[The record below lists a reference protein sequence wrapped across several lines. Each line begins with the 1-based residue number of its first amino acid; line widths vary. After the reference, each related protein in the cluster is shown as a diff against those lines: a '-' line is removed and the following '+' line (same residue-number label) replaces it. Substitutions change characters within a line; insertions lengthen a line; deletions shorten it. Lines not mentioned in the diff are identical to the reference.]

1 MIELLALWGDSSD
14 NIPGVG
20 GIGKKTAAKLVLPEI
35 HDKRIQQ
42 ARHELTSLGIKI
54 LNHEDYKEKMEH
66 PEIGMIK
73 FNIETNQRFNNFDT
87 VLIRSGYDD
96 LQTKVTSVTGVSIK

>member
-1 MIELLALWGDSSD
+1 MAF
-14 NIPGVG
+14 
-20 GIGKKTAAKLVLPEI
+20 
-35 HDKRIQQ
+35 
-42 ARHELTSLGIKI
+42 
-54 LNHEDYKEKMEH
+54 DYKEKMEH

-96 LQTKVTSVTGVSIK
+96 LQTKVTAVAGVSIK

>member
-1 MIELLALWGDSSD
+1 MKNTFIKDISIVTVFLL
-14 NIPGVG
+14 IF
-20 GIGKKTAAKLVLPEI
+20 GIGSVMAL
-35 HDKRIQQ
+35 
-42 ARHELTSLGIKI
+42 
-54 LNHEDYKEKMEH
+54 DYKEKMED

-96 LQTKVTSVTGVSIK
+96 LQTKITSVTGVSIK

>member
-1 MIELLALWGDSSD
+1 MKNTFIKDISIVAVFLL
-14 NIPGVG
+14 IF
-20 GIGKKTAAKLVLPEI
+20 GIGSVMAF
-35 HDKRIQQ
+35 
-42 ARHELTSLGIKI
+42 
-54 LNHEDYKEKMEH
+54 DYKEKMEH
-66 PEIGMIK
+66 PEMGMIK

>member
-1 MIELLALWGDSSD
+1 MKNTFTKNISIVTVFLL
-14 NIPGVG
+14 IF
-20 GIGKKTAAKLVLPEI
+20 GIGSVMAF
-35 HDKRIQQ
+35 
-42 ARHELTSLGIKI
+42 
-54 LNHEDYKEKMEH
+54 DYKEKMEH

-96 LQTKVTSVTGVSIK
+96 LQIKVTSVTGVSIK

>member
-1 MIELLALWGDSSD
+1 MKNTFIKDISMVTVFLL
-14 NIPGVG
+14 IF
-20 GIGKKTAAKLVLPEI
+20 GIGSVMAF
-35 HDKRIQQ
+35 
-42 ARHELTSLGIKI
+42 
-54 LNHEDYKEKMEH
+54 DYKEKMEH

>member
-1 MIELLALWGDSSD
+1 MAL
-14 NIPGVG
+14 
-20 GIGKKTAAKLVLPEI
+20 
-35 HDKRIQQ
+35 
-42 ARHELTSLGIKI
+42 
-54 LNHEDYKEKMEH
+54 DYKEKMEH

>member
-1 MIELLALWGDSSD
+1 MKNTFIKDISIVTVFLL
-14 NIPGVG
+14 IF
-20 GIGKKTAAKLVLPEI
+20 GIGSVMAF
-35 HDKRIQQ
+35 
-42 ARHELTSLGIKI
+42 
-54 LNHEDYKEKMEH
+54 DYKEKMEH

-96 LQTKVTSVTGVSIK
+96 LQTKVTSDTGVSIK

>member
-1 MIELLALWGDSSD
+1 MKNTFIKDISIVTVFLL
-14 NIPGVG
+14 IF
-20 GIGKKTAAKLVLPEI
+20 GIGSVMAF
-35 HDKRIQQ
+35 
-42 ARHELTSLGIKI
+42 
-54 LNHEDYKEKMEH
+54 DYKEKMEH

-96 LQTKVTSVTGVSIK
+96 LQTKVTAVTGVSIK

>member
-1 MIELLALWGDSSD
+1 MKNTFIKDISIVTVFLL
-14 NIPGVG
+14 IF
-20 GIGKKTAAKLVLPEI
+20 GIGSVMAL
-35 HDKRIQQ
+35 
-42 ARHELTSLGIKI
+42 
-54 LNHEDYKEKMEH
+54 DYKEKMEY

-96 LQTKVTSVTGVSIK
+96 LQTKITSVTGVSIK

>member
-1 MIELLALWGDSSD
+1 MKNTFIKDISIVTVFLL
-14 NIPGVG
+14 IF
-20 GIGKKTAAKLVLPEI
+20 GIGSVMAF
-35 HDKRIQQ
+35 
-42 ARHELTSLGIKI
+42 
-54 LNHEDYKEKMEH
+54 DYKEKMEH

-96 LQTKVTSVTGVSIK
+96 LQTKVIAVTGVSIK

>member
-1 MIELLALWGDSSD
+1 MKNTFIKDISIVTVFLL
-14 NIPGVG
+14 IF
-20 GIGKKTAAKLVLPEI
+20 GIGSVMAL
-35 HDKRIQQ
+35 
-42 ARHELTSLGIKI
+42 
-54 LNHEDYKEKMEH
+54 DYKEKMEH

-96 LQTKVTSVTGVSIK
+96 LQTKVTAVAGVSIK

>member
-1 MIELLALWGDSSD
+1 MKNTFIKDISIVTVFLL
-14 NIPGVG
+14 IF
-20 GIGKKTAAKLVLPEI
+20 GIGSVMAF
-35 HDKRIQQ
+35 
-42 ARHELTSLGIKI
+42 
-54 LNHEDYKEKMEH
+54 DYKENMEH